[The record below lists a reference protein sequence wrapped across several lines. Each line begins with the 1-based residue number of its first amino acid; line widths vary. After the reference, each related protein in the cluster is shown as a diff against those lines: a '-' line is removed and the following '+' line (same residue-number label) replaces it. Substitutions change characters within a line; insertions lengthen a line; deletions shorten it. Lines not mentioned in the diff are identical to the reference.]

1 MSIREVVEGIQY
13 QGTDEQVAY
22 KITTT
27 NWGSTPTSISAKA
40 YDESVGEDVTTTVY
54 PTNSPSAAGNAIT
67 LSLLKALTLDHTYRI
82 EVKFTD
88 SSGNIQEPY
97 FRVKCIV

>member
-13 QGTDEQVAY
+13 QGTDEETPY

-27 NWGSTPTSISAKA
+27 PWGSSPTSISAKA

-54 PTNSPSAAGNAIT
+54 PTNSPSAAEDVIT
-67 LSLLKALTLDHTYRI
+67 LSLLKSLTLDHTYRV

-88 SSGNIQEPY
+88 SSSNIWEPY